1 MAKDLIISAWPAF
14 GWGVI
19 AGMRSLT
26 APAFVA
32 HYLSRSDS
40 PVLAG
45 SRLRFLRS
53 AKVATGLKVLAGTEI
68 IGDKMPNA
76 PNRIAAP
83 GLSFRVL
90 SGALV
95 GAAYSL
101 HENQDVTVGTILGGA
116 GAVAGSYAFYFL
128 RTRLT
133 KHTPAPDWVYAL
145 LEDALTLT
153 SGNRLAQATLSD
165 ELSLQEAGI
174 GKI

>member
-1 MAKDLIISAWPAF
+1 MANKSIISAWPAF
-14 GWGVI
+14 SWGII

-26 APAFVA
+26 APTFAA
-32 HYLSRSDS
+32 HYLSRAYS

-45 SRLRFLRS
+45 SPLRFLQS
-53 AKVATGLKVLAGTEI
+53 AKVATGLKVLAGAEY

-83 GLSFRVL
+83 GLTFRVL

-95 GAAYSL
+95 GAAYRLNKS
-101 HENQDVTVGTILGGA
+101 QDATTGAILGCA
-116 GAVAGSYAFYFL
+116 GALAGSYAFYFL

-133 KHTPAPDWVYAL
+133 QHTPAPDWVYAL

-153 SGNRLAQATLSD
+153 SGNLLAQATLTN
-165 ELSLQEAGI
+165 ELSLEEAGI
-174 GKI
+174 GRI